1 MSQPRESSPRAPDDR
16 TDRAELVRLRAEID
30 RVDRGLLG
38 LLNERAALVREV
50 GAWKA
55 RNGMPVYSAARERD
69 LIAGLVRDNPGPF
82 PSGAIEPV
90 FREIISAMYAL
101 EGSLRVAFLGPEGT
115 YSHLAARNHFGASA
129 ELIPCASIGDVFAA
143 VERGK
148 AELGVVPVE
157 NTTEGVVTR
166 TLDAFVD
173 AEVTICG
180 EVLQRIAHHLL
191 SRSGRIED
199 VRRVASIGQALAQCR
214 LWLERHLPHAER
226 VETASSAAAAQL
238 ASEDPS
244 VAAIG
249 SALAGANNGLA
260 TIEAGIEDRRDNTTR
275 FLLLGPRSA
284 AAQRPRPDERRIH
297 RAQGASRGPS
307 PAARSLRS
315 TRRQPDLDPVA
326 ADAGQAVRVPVLPR
340 HGGPSR
346 RRVRR
351 RGARRGGRAGAFGAR
366 ARVVPARRGGRRGD
380 VVSLAHRVKPWIAAL
395 EPYKPGKPIEEL
407 ERELGISG
415 AIKLASNENPLGPSP
430 RAIEAIRRA
439 LDDVHRYPDG
449 ASFALRA
456 KLAGKLGVAPEQFVF
471 GCGADEILELVA
483 KAFLGPGDEA
493 VFAWPSFAMYPVV
506 TKGMG
511 ATPVAVPL
519 DAALVHDLDAIA
531 AAVNERTRVVMV
543 CNPNNPTGTSV
554 GAEAFERFVTA
565 SLPDGRR
572 CWLIDEAYVRVRHAA
587 PISRTAIP
595 LGRASA
601 GHGHPA
607 DLLED
612 RTGSPGSA
620 SATAVCDRRARR
632 AISSVRAIP
641 FNVNLTRGG
650 RRRSRPSRTTSTST
664 GPYARDQRRRH
675 AVYPAPPS
683 SRRLGIETWPTD
695 ANFILAKHR
704 TADVYDATAA
714 RRA

>member
-1 MSQPRESSPRAPDDR
+1 MSQPRENSPRDPEER
-16 TDRAELVRLRAEID
+16 SDRADLARLRAAID

-38 LLNERAALVREV
+38 LLNERASLVREV
-50 GAWKA
+50 GEWKT

-129 ELIPCASIGDVFAA
+129 ELVACASIGDVFAA

-275 FLLLGPRSA
+275 FLLLGRVAPPRSGRDLTSA
-284 AAQRPRPDERRIH
+284 VFTVRKTQA
-297 RAQGASRGPS
+297 GA
-307 PAARSLRS
+307 LH
-315 TRRQPDLDPVA
+315 QLLDPFA
-326 ADAGQAVRVPVLPR
+326 R
-340 HGGPSR
+340 HGVNLTSIQSR
-346 RRVRR
+346 
-351 RGARRGGRAGAFGAR
+351 
-366 ARVVPARRGGRRGD
+366 PM
-380 VVSLAHRVKPWIAAL
+380 
-395 EPYKPGKPIEEL
+395 PGKPFEYLFFLDMEGH
-407 ERELGISG
+407 RDD
-415 AIKLASNENPLGPSP
+415 AS
-430 RAIEAIRRA
+430 
-439 LDDVHRYPDG
+439 
-449 ASFALRA
+449 
-456 KLAGKLGVAPEQFVF
+456 VA
-471 GCGADEILELVA
+471 
-483 KAFLGPGDEA
+483 
-493 VFAWPSFAMYPVV
+493 
-506 TKGMG
+506 
-511 ATPVAVPL
+511 
-519 DAALVHDLDAIA
+519 AAL
-531 AAVNERTRVVMV
+531 
-543 CNPNNPTGTSV
+543 
-554 GAEAFERFVTA
+554 AEAGGQA
-565 SLPDGRR
+565 HS
-572 CWLIDEAYVRVRHAA
+572 VRV
-587 PISRTAIP
+587 
-595 LGRASA
+595 LGSFPR
-601 GHGHPA
+601 
-607 DLLED
+607 
-612 RTGSPGSA
+612 
-620 SATAVCDRRARR
+620 
-632 AISSVRAIP
+632 
-641 FNVNLTRGG
+641 
-650 RRRSRPSRTTSTST
+650 
-664 GPYARDQRRRH
+664 
-675 AVYPAPPS
+675 
-683 SRRLGIETWPTD
+683 
-695 ANFILAKHR
+695 
-704 TADVYDATAA
+704 ATAA
-714 RRA
+714 EGAAS